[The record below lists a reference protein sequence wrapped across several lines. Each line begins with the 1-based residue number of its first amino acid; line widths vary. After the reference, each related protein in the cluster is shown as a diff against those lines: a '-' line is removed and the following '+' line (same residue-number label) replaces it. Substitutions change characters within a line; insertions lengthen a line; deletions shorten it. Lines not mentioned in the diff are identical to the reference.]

1 MGMIG
6 RVALF
11 LIRIRIYPVCNIASY
26 PLRFSKNE
34 TLADYGMDE
43 PTLSAKLD
51 ELNPIIRL

>member
-1 MGMIG
+1 
-6 RVALF
+6 LS
-11 LIRIRIYPVCNIASY
+11 RIRIYPVCNIASY

-43 PTLSAKLD
+43 PTLRAKLD